1 VRLYEP
7 RFQIVETTEE
17 REVLAWRRLRERKAG
32 LAVAVAVA
40 VASLALE
47 IVARAAAGVDG
58 RLARWLPL
66 VTAWA
71 VMASVALVIVAVSTI
86 FWWVRTGAAE
96 QRRRRRSWWRA
107 IEVGAAA
114 HHD

>member
-7 RFQIVETTEE
+7 RFQIVETAEE
-17 REVLAWRRLRERKAG
+17 REVLAWRRLRQRKAG
-32 LAVAVAVA
+32 LAVVGAVV

-66 VTAWA
+66 VTIWA
-71 VMASVALVIVAVSTI
+71 VMASVALVIVAASTI
-86 FWWVRTGAAE
+86 LWWARTGAAE
-96 QRRRRRSWWRA
+96 HQRRRRSSWRP

-114 HHD
+114 HHE